1 MKNNEILIVIQ
12 PEDGN
17 SVYNQIVLKVDSN
30 ISYRR
35 LIEGIAYGLKK
46 HLQIDPPDEW
56 KVVNVIE
63 TGVNDPNMSLREL
76 GFVSGTILNR
86 SGNGDTW
93 FFKESILESQL
104 FNKRYRHEIENKS
117 LPHTMKYNIYNR
129 VVTEMEETTI
139 EILSP
144 GKAPQPSRNSIWD
157 TIIPIAVSF
166 GTMYGLRSVFVNN
179 AANGMML
186 FMCFSVL
193 GTFLAQICRHFISL
207 HRLRQSR
214 DAWKTNYESYLKR
227 VCKRIEEYQKLDV
240 KYLNDCFPSMDKLI
254 QEINLIRIPLFS
266 RSIYDFDFMN
276 LRIGNSSQVPSL
288 FKIHH
293 DVKEEIELGVGF
305 YEENNDIKVYLP
317 NDDISTAPKWA
328 SRTISWIIKQ
338 KNRILKKKITPD
350 NNEVKTTGYLNE
362 LSEYLANVKY
372 PFLKPITV
380 TDKENKEKSL
390 YPPLI
395 VDFKNCGAMGCVNFE
410 NSRSNLLNHIILDLA
425 SNHNPKDLQFVFFF
439 KPEKNEKRR
448 EIRINNYKCLPHF
461 NELFNDISQ
470 FVFDENDAGPVFSK
484 LESLMNERILEQKN
498 AEDEETTYNDYCQI
512 VCIFEYD
519 YNLKEKAFSKYLPD
533 PPVKGEQYV
542 NKNGLTFVFAVDC
555 NELLPHYCG
564 VILERSREYD
574 SGKIILRNQVFNR
587 NSCHN
592 IQLDH
597 EDMFF
602 INEQDFTDKYI
613 FSHENAIQSDYFK
626 AFSQLSAFYT
636 LHIRERGTVPDSVS
650 LFDLYEDLKN
660 VCDGDKEHSIII
672 NGIKDYIKSRWNET
686 KDDINKTLSVPIGI
700 GESDIINLDLHE
712 NADGPHMLVAGTTGY
727 GKSETMLTYL
737 IGLCIN
743 YSPQY
748 LNLILV
754 DMKGN
759 SFAGRL
765 KELPHLLATVDD
777 VSSESNG
784 ISPVYTLKRFLE
796 LLTAEIQRRKI
807 IFREYDVDRLDY
819 YIEVQNKITS
829 LLINNGNVAE
839 SGLSSIQQ
847 DQVNK
852 LKEKGEFPPV
862 LGHLVLVVDE
872 FTELKRFSSEND
884 TDYIGEL
891 TSIARVGR
899 TLGLHM
905 ILVSQNIENA
915 ITDDI
920 RINTRSRIC
929 LKVATRTASKE
940 MLDGRTDAFYSD
952 MPRGRAY
959 FLVGSG
965 TKYEYFQSGY
975 ASENLEKIGES
986 KTEIIMYNTSGEHK
1000 SFYNSYKDNDELKKR
1015 VNNLRSDNTQLNAV
1029 IEAIKQ
1035 IKEENAID
1043 MVYHEPDMV
1052 FQKPLD
1058 NIIKYNDFLSKS
1070 KGDENHYLNLHD
1082 NYTS

>member
-1 MKNNEILIVIQ
+1 MKNNEILIVVQ
-12 PEDGN
+12 PEDAS
-17 SVYNQIVLKVDSN
+17 SVYNQIILKVDSN
-30 ISYRR
+30 ISYDQ
-35 LIEGIAYGLKK
+35 LKEGIAYGLKK
-46 HLQIDPPDEW
+46 HLQIEPPAEW
-56 KVVNVIE
+56 NIVNTIE
-63 TGVNDPNMSLREL
+63 TGLNDPGLSLREL

-86 SGNGDTW
+86 SGKGETW

-104 FNKRYRHEIENKS
+104 FNKRYRYELENKN
-117 LPHTMKYNIYNR
+117 LPNTMKYNIYNR
-129 VVTEMEETTI
+129 IVTEMEETVI
-139 EILSP
+139 DILSP
-144 GKAPQPSRNSIWD
+144 GNPPQPSRNSIWD

-166 GTMYGLRSVFVNN
+166 GTMYGLRSVFVDN

-193 GTFLAQICRHFISL
+193 GTFLAQICRHFISM

-214 DAWKTNYESYLKR
+214 DAWKMNYENYLKR
-227 VCKRIEEYQKLDV
+227 VCNQIEEYQELDV
-240 KYLNDCFPSMDKLI
+240 KYLNECFPSIDKLI
-254 QEINLIRIPLFS
+254 QDINFIRIPLFS
-266 RSIYDFDFMN
+266 RSVHDFDFMN
-276 LRIGNSSQVPSL
+276 LRVGNSNQVPSL
-288 FKIHH
+288 FTIHH
-293 DVKEEIELGVGF
+293 EVKEEIELGVSF
-305 YEENNDIKVYLP
+305 YEEDNEIKVNLP
-317 NDDISTAPKWA
+317 NDNISAAPKWLVQI
-328 SRTISWIIKQ
+328 ISWIS
-338 KNRILKKKITPD
+338 KKIQKKDSFPEKD
-350 NNEVKTTGYLNE
+350 EHKIVGYLNE
-362 LSEYLANVKY
+362 LSEYLATVKY
-372 PFLKPITV
+372 PFLRQAII
-380 TDKENKEKSL
+380 TDKENNESTL

-439 KPEKNEKRR
+439 KPEKDEKRR
-448 EIRINNYKCLPHF
+448 EKRIDNYKCLPHF
-461 NELFNDISQ
+461 NELFNDMSQ
-470 FVFDENDAGPVFSK
+470 FVFDENDAGSVFSR
-484 LESLMNERILEQKN
+484 LESIMNERILEQKN
-498 AEDEETTYNDYCQI
+498 AEDEKITYNDYCQI

-533 PPVKGEQYV
+533 PPSKGEQYV
-542 NKNGLTFVFAVDC
+542 NKNGLTFIFAVDC
-555 NELLPHYCG
+555 KELLPHYCG
-564 VILERSREYD
+564 IILERSREFD
-574 SGKIILRNQVFNR
+574 SGKIIFRNQILNR

-592 IQLDH
+592 KRLYD
-597 EDMFF
+597 DNTTFTY
-602 INEQDFTDKYI
+602 EQEFKDKYV
-613 FSHENAIQSDYFK
+613 FSQESAIRNDYYK

-650 LFDLYEDLKN
+650 LFDLYDDLKN
-660 VCDGDKEHSIII
+660 VCEGTKEHSRIIEV
-672 NGIKDYIKSRWNET
+672 IKEFIKKRWNET
-686 KDDINKTLSVPIGI
+686 KEDINKTLSVPIGI
-700 GESDIINLDLHE
+700 GESDIVNLDLHE

-765 KELPHLLATVDD
+765 RELPHLLATVDD

-829 LLINNGNVAE
+829 LLNNYGDVAE

-847 DQVNK
+847 DRFYELQK
-852 LKEKGEFPPV
+852 SGEFPPV

-929 LKVATRTASKE
+929 LKVATRSASKE

-975 ASENLEKIGES
+975 ASENLEKIEES
-986 KTEIIMYNTSGEHK
+986 KTEITMFNTSGNHTT
-1000 SFYNSYKDNDELKKR
+1000 FYDSYKDKDELKVR

-1035 IKEENAID
+1035 IKKENATHNL
-1043 MVYHEPDMV
+1043 YHEPDMV

-1058 NIIKYNDFLSKS
+1058 SIIRYNEFLS
-1070 KGDENHYLNLHD
+1070 ELND
-1082 NYTS
+1082 NAQTSSQQT